1 MRESLGE
8 QPKMISNKFYIVF
21 QLKDNYGTQV
31 GCSIIPDCMSPNG
44 ADMYVVVSCFYE
56 SSWIKLLFYIVIWII
71 PK

>member
-1 MRESLGE
+1 
-8 QPKMISNKFYIVF
+8 MISNKFYIVF

-56 SSWIKLLFYIVIWII
+56 SS
-71 PK
+71 